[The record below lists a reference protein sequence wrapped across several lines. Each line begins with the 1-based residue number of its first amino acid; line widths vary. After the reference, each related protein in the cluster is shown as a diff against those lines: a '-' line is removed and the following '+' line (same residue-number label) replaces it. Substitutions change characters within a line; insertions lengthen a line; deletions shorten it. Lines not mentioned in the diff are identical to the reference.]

1 MPRSLLLLL
10 GDGLVHATAEIEM
23 FLEISHE
30 DIKMRIGMLESM
42 GVQIYKCANKS
53 AYQLAFPI
61 ELLDIQLLR
70 FLLEKKNHFPKID
83 IQWSIPSTNDYCL
96 NQQKIDDYASLV
108 CLAEH
113 QEEGRGRRGRSW
125 ISPLGSNLY
134 MSIYSCFKNDHS
146 ALEGLSLAVGLVI
159 ADVLANDFGV
169 PNIGL
174 KWPNDILCNNKKLG
188 GILIDIQTSSTG
200 ELGVV
205 VGIGLNVRM
214 PRAEL
219 AKIDQPNTDIFS
231 VSRPCPSRNILAAS
245 IIGAVL
251 DLLQTFELEGFS
263 KYCQRWDKYDVYKNL
278 NILLCVDQ
286 RKIIAGKSLGIS
298 SAGELMVDIDGIR
311 HIFNAGEVS
320 LRCE

>member
-10 GDGLVHATAEIEM
+10 GDGLVHAAADIEM
-23 FLEISHE
+23 LLEISHE
-30 DIKMRIGMLESM
+30 DTKMHISALESM
-42 GVQIYKCANKS
+42 GVQIYTYADHS

-61 ELLDIQLLR
+61 ELLDMQLLSS
-70 FLLEKKNHFPKID
+70 FLAKKNHFPKID

-96 NQQKIDDYASLV
+96 NQKKIDDYASFV
-108 CLAEH
+108 CLAEY

-125 ISPLGSNLY
+125 VSPLGSNLY
-134 MSIYSCFKNDHS
+134 MSISSSFKRDCS
-146 ALEGLSLAVGLVI
+146 VLEGLSLAVGLVI
-159 ADVLANDFGV
+159 ADVLTNDFGV

-188 GILIDIQTSSTG
+188 GILIDIQTSSIG
-200 ELGVV
+200 VLEVV

-214 PRAEL
+214 PRAMPTE
-219 AKIDQPNTDIFS
+219 IDQPYTDIFIATS
-231 VSRPCPSRNILAAS
+231 SCPSRNILAAS
-245 IIGAVL
+245 IVGVVL
-251 DLLQTFELEGFS
+251 DLLQTFELEGFGR
-263 KYCQRWDKYDVYKNL
+263 YRQRWDKYDVFKNH

-286 RKIIAGKSLGIS
+286 ENFITGKSLGIS
-298 SAGELMVDIDGIR
+298 SAGELMVDVDGTR